1 MEHMNPHSLQQSFII
16 HTGKQQVD
24 SAPNLGG
31 AFHMTLVAR
40 FSFLNSIPTITASLY
55 KLSIHSLVNDS
66 PLSNRND
73 GILLTHGTC
82 LDPSM

>member
-1 MEHMNPHSLQQSFII
+1 MEHMNAPSSQQSY
-16 HTGKQQVD
+16 HRGKQVD

-40 FSFLNSIPTITASLY
+40 FSFLNNSIPTISASLY
-55 KLSIHSLVNDS
+55 KLIIHSLVNDS